1 MGAMLG
7 LLNQVPAHICKWE
20 IENWQMPEL
29 VQQHNVGTIGDGD
42 SSKNNAYASAAVF
55 PAKSQIL
62 FE

>member
-1 MGAMLG
+1 MS
-7 LLNQVPAHICKWE
+7 
-20 IENWQMPEL
+20 EL

-42 SSKNNAYASAAVF
+42 SSKNNAYAPAAVF